1 MSSKRT
7 MAGVSDA
14 QFPQEPSVVYE
25 DVETLRSIPIFS
37 NYDHFYSYDSD
48 GDCFYGQD
56 QVDMVTNLFENRS
69 EDFRNTD
76 DDGDSGLDPFS
87 DDLDLRI
94 LGVGGEVEQNH
105 GDEFGL
111 GLGTGFESDKMAWAS
126 ESGESSSVHG
136 ENASAVAYGLRV
148 VGIGSDSDSDSE
160 DDGVEFSSE
169 VNDDYGLDRVEDLD
183 PRLYWD
189 CLPLEDTRTNNED
202 FEWEQVDERA
212 SLSLAVNGVDELSL
226 SSEISSEEEEEEEA
240 GDGRDEAARSLDW
253 EVLLAMNN
261 LERTLNLEHDLDI
274 DSFFTDQDDYVNA
287 TEYVTLFGLFT
298 EDDAGLKGSP
308 PAAKSVVQNL
318 PVVELT
324 QQYLEKNNVVC
335 AVCKDEI
342 LLEEKVKRLP
352 CSHHYHGDC
361 IVPWL
366 SIRNTCP
373 VCRYELPTDDP
384 EYEHMKSQRT
394 GRGL

>member
-1 MSSKRT
+1 MYSKRT
-7 MAGVSDA
+7 MAGVSDV

-37 NYDHFYSYDSD
+37 NYDHFYSSDSD

-56 QVDMVTNLFENRS
+56 QGDDMVTNLFEIRS
-69 EDFRNTD
+69 EDFQDAD
-76 DDGDSGLDPFS
+76 DYRYWGLDPLTE
-87 DDLDLRI
+87 DLDLRI
-94 LGVGGEVEQNH
+94 LGGRGEVEPDH
-105 GDEFGL
+105 GDEFRL
-111 GLGTGFESDKMAWAS
+111 GLGTGFESDKLAWAS
-126 ESGESSSVHG
+126 ESGESSSG
-136 ENASAVAYGLRV
+136 RCDNASAAACGLRV
-148 VGIGSDSDSDSE
+148 VVIESDSE
-160 DDGVEFSSE
+160 DDEEVEFKSE
-169 VNDDYGLDRVEDLD
+169 VNDDHGLDGVEDLD
-183 PRLYWD
+183 LRLCWD

-202 FEWEQVDERA
+202 FEWEEVDENVGF
-212 SLSLAVNGVDELSL
+212 SLAVNGVEELWL
-226 SSEISSEEEEEEEA
+226 SSEISSEEEEEA
-240 GDGRDEAARSLDW
+240 VNGGDEAARSLDW

-261 LERTLNLEHDLDI
+261 LERTLNFDHDLGVE
-274 DSFFTDQDDYVNA
+274 SYFTDQEDYVNA

-298 EDDAGLKGSP
+298 EDDGGLKGCP

-324 QQYLEKNNVVC
+324 QQYLEKNNAVC

-342 LLEEKVKRLP
+342 SLAEKVTRLP

-384 EYEHMKSQRT
+384 EYEHKRSQRT